1 MRFGWET
8 DGQDRYLLMFEFL
21 DSLDAE
27 DRKVWLDR
35 GWSALWDHL
44 MTSNRN

>member
-8 DGQDRYLLMFEFL
+8 DGQDRFALMSEFL
-21 DSLDAE
+21 DGLDPE
-27 DRKVWLDR
+27 DRTYWQDR

-44 MTSNRN
+44 MQSKRN